1 MLNRL
6 SIALCTFAVFCLSV
20 LFSSEPAAAFAY
32 PCNGPGPGRIM
43 VGVSPGGNGVAS
55 VPMCEDDPNSASQ
68 QGSAPVA
75 ASADYSAVAW
85 HEDASDIW
93 ASARYQ
99 NRATADNMALRH
111 CTEVMGSGCQV
122 IWQVN
127 GYIGVALGA
136 TGNIHWAADG
146 SKGKVKKMLDEQCK
160 GYVLGCLPIGI
171 FKSTDTYES
180 DGQWVNIR
188 KPKNATLLRKK
199 YGAVAWLDG
208 PGYDGT
214 SFVATGHA
222 TYPEAVDAAMAAC
235 RKHNGAD
242 AKCEVSMGTGNGFL
256 YSYRNEK
263 GDSYTAEQTEKRA
276 EQVMSL
282 SCKKD
287 KLTCTVSKVFDV
299 RQPGLFAHRMQ

>member
-6 SIALCTFAVFCLSV
+6 NFVLSAFTFFCLFT
-20 LFSSEPAAAFAY
+20 LLPSEPAAAFAY

-43 VGVSPGGNGVAS
+43 VGMSPGGNGVAS
-55 VPMCEDDPNSASQ
+55 VPMCEDDPNSAPQ
-68 QGSAPVA
+68 QAAPPA
-75 ASADYSAVAW
+75 PARNDYSAVAW
-85 HEDASDIW
+85 HQDANDVW

-99 NRATADNMALRH
+99 ERTAADNMALRH

-127 GYIGVALGA
+127 GYVGAALGA

-180 DGQWVNIR
+180 DGQWINIR
-188 KPKNATLLRKK
+188 KPKNAALLRKK
-199 YGAVAWLDG
+199 YGAVAWLMG

-222 TYPEAVDAAMAAC
+222 TYPEAVDAALAAC

-242 AKCEVSMGTGNGFL
+242 AKCEGSMGTGNGVL

-276 EQVMSL
+276 EQAMNL